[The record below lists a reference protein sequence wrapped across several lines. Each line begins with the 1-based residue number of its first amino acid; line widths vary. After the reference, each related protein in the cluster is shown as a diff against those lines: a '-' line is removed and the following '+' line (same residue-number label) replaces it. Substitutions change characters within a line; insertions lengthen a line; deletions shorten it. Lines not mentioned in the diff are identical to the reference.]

1 MRRASAVALLVLLHH
16 PLLAQDSRRAP
27 PVPTGARVRI
37 DTKSGLRNFEGTV
50 VAWRADTVL
59 VKSPERVDTLRFA
72 RTGIQKLRILESPAL
87 WRYNSPSEINYYFTA
102 AIPRPY
108 DIASATG
115 DSHEHLLLI
124 GTKTQLVGVNPTT
137 GAVTWARKDL
147 ADLKAVGLDIVGS
160 TGFAI
165 VTRGDTLHIID
176 LRTGVERWN
185 SATVSF
191 LRALGWLPSPNA
203 DTAIIMLGH
212 TKASPSTL
220 IAIDLATGHIRWRQD
235 SAFSA
240 EPKVFQSGGVSYL
253 FGNQSPYDDSDTTL
267 VLYLS
272 TDGPIRL
279 DARTGRVLWRGTA
292 VRGAKLPL
300 VDDGYASILKLRDVL
315 VVPSEDSLVALHS
328 ADGSRAWSARAYKK
342 HALRA
347 IATRRG
353 LLIRGYDWFDLLDPA
368 TGHPVWREPV
378 ELKNAT
384 WDELRGDTDY
394 VVGDKRVVAIG
405 IADGNVRT
413 ITDVKF
419 KEDEQPTSFT
429 VWRQGLIVNS
439 WHNLMLVDRKGTVR
453 YQREYPSP
461 NMNFGERLRSGGGV
475 MRPTTRWAGSRIF
488 FYTGVADSLGHE
500 GFSVVEVDPADG
512 HEAARLWFDGRVP
525 TYSVDGVS
533 SVAYYRRDETTL
545 EALPLLD
552 GRDLDFAARNGHSAV
567 VEQLLSM
574 GVNPTAADEDG
585 WTPLHLA
592 ALTGHGDVLRQLIS
606 RGAKPD
612 QRTHEGWTPWM
623 LAFRER
629 HDSLAQALRSRT
641 DSNAV
646 SASVANG
653 WRLAHQGK
661 IPEALAEITRAAAL
675 DSTLG
680 LWPTMWRMACWNG
693 ALAGQA
699 SAVLAVC
706 DRAVDRTPA
715 DDAGYDSARRSRAIA
730 RALSGNLEGAAADL
744 EATGASADDES
755 SAGHWIAAL
764 RQGRNPFTPAVLE
777 TMRR

>member
-1 MRRASAVALLVLLHH
+1 MWRVSLLFQLL
-16 PLLAQDSRRAP
+16 P
-27 PVPTGARVRI
+27 
-37 DTKSGLRNFEGTV
+37 
-50 VAWRADTVL
+50 TVL
-59 VKSPERVDTLRFA
+59 HFSFFFISLRSFFSHAFFFFFFLMIRRPPRSTLF
-72 RTGIQKLRILESPAL
+72 
-87 WRYNSPSEINYYFTA
+87 
-102 AIPRPY
+102 PY
-108 DIASATG
+108 
-115 DSHEHLLLI
+115 
-124 GTKTQLVGVNPTT
+124 TT
-137 GAVTWARKDL
+137 LFR
-147 ADLKAVGLDIVGS
+147 S
-160 TGFAI
+160 
-165 VTRGDTLHIID
+165 
-176 LRTGVERWN
+176 
-185 SATVSF
+185 
-191 LRALGWLPSPNA
+191 LRARGWLPSPNA

-220 IAIDLATGHIRWRQD
+220 IALDLATGHIRWRQD

-240 EPKVFQSGGVSYL
+240 EPKVFQSGGVTYL

-279 DARTGRVLWRGTA
+279 DART
-292 VRGAKLPL
+292 
-300 VDDGYASILKLRDVL
+300 
-315 VVPSEDSLVALHS
+315 
-328 ADGSRAWSARAYKK
+328 
-342 HALRA
+342 
-347 IATRRG
+347 
-353 LLIRGYDWFDLLDPA
+353 
-368 TGHPVWREPV
+368 VWREPV

-500 GFSVVEVDPADG
+500 GFSVVEVDPADRHQAG
-512 HEAARLWFDGRVP
+512 RVWVDGRAA
-525 TYSVDGVS
+525 TYSLAGGS
-533 SVAYYRRDETTL
+533 SVAPYRRDETTL

-567 VEQLLSM
+567 VAQLLSM

-606 RGAKPD
+606 RRAKPD

-680 LWPTMWRMACWNG
+680 LWPTMWRTAGWDG
-693 ALAGQA
+693 PLAGQA

-715 DDAGYDSARRSRAIA
+715 DG
-730 RALSGNLEGAAADL
+730 
-744 EATGASADDES
+744 
-755 SAGHWIAAL
+755 
-764 RQGRNPFTPAVLE
+764 
-777 TMRR
+777 

>member
-1 MRRASAVALLVLLHH
+1 MLGRALLDEHRLRHGALVAARPHRQEADEERAEDRLHAEAEEGDAECRWVFVGER
-16 PLLAQDSRRAP
+16 PE
-27 PVPTGARVRI
+27 ARVRPARENC
-37 DTKSGLRNFEGTV
+37 DQNSEP
-50 VAWRADTVL
+50 DEQ
-59 VKSPERVDTLRFA
+59 ER
-72 RTGIQKLRILESPAL
+72 
-87 WRYNSPSEINYYFTA
+87 
-102 AIPRPY
+102 
-108 DIASATG
+108 
-115 DSHEHLLLI
+115 
-124 GTKTQLVGVNPTT
+124 
-137 GAVTWARKDL
+137 
-147 ADLKAVGLDIVGS
+147 
-160 TGFAI
+160 
-165 VTRGDTLHIID
+165 
-176 LRTGVERWN
+176 
-185 SATVSF
+185 
-191 LRALGWLPSPNA
+191 
-203 DTAIIMLGH
+203 
-212 TKASPSTL
+212 
-220 IAIDLATGHIRWRQD
+220 
-235 SAFSA
+235 SA
-240 EPKVFQSGGVSYL
+240 EQEAVLEMNARPQS
-253 FGNQSPYDDSDTTL
+253 FEQ
-267 VLYLS
+267 
-272 TDGPIRL
+272 
-279 DARTGRVLWRGTA
+279 A

-429 VWRQGLIVNS
+429 FWRQGLIVNS
-439 WHNLMLVDRKGTVR
+439 WHNLMLVDRNGTVR

-585 WTPLHLA
+585 WTPLHFA

-680 LWPTMWRMACWNG
+680 LWPTMWRMACWDG

-755 SAGHWIAAL
+755 SAGRWIAAL